1 VTTSLADLIRD
12 VLAEFP
18 EVELAALFG
27 STARG
32 RARAGSDV
40 DVGLVVDDPSPERF
54 AEISAHLHRA
64 LGRDVDLVDLSA
76 APPLLRFELARDGV
90 PLVERRPYRWAD
102 FRAQAMLDWWD
113 WQPYARRLHDAA
125 IARLRQK
132 VSHGS

>member
-1 VTTSLADLIRD
+1 MTTSIADRIREALAGL
-12 VLAEFP
+12 P

-27 STARG
+27 SAARD
-32 RARAGSDV
+32 RARPDSDV

-54 AEISAHLHRA
+54 AEISARLHRA
-64 LGRDVDLVDLSA
+64 LGRDIDLVDLSA

-113 WQPYARRLHDAA
+113 WEPYARRLHDAA

-132 VSHGS
+132 VSHGP